1 MSSNVI
7 DLPVITRLN
16 LDPDRVL
23 NKAIGELKDVIIVGY
38 DKDGNEYFASS
49 IADGGYV
56 NWLLDRMKLKLLR
69 TVDAESSAE

>member
-23 NKAIGELKDVIIVGY
+23 NKAIGELKDVVIIGY
-38 DKDGNEYFASS
+38 DKDDNEYFATSM
-49 IADGGYV
+49 ADGGDIV
-56 NWLLDRMKLKLLR
+56 WLLERMKLRLLR
-69 TVDAESSAE
+69 ISDDQP

>member
-7 DLPVITRLN
+7 DLPVVTRLN

-49 IADGGYV
+49 IADGGEV
-56 NWLLDRMKLKLLR
+56 NWLLDRMKLMLLR
-69 TVDAESSAE
+69 SVDDQP